1 MDNSIYN
8 EQEKIDLEDIRNIR
22 RGLIKQMTS
31 DGLPKDS
38 KYIRLLNEVM
48 MSAEDSIHKGVE
60 NKIKYADVQSSSE
73 TKSMIAEML
82 KQVSLQRMKSNANIG
97 VDNAV
102 INPLDDS
109 EMVPGE
115 LDTEP
120 VELDANEFMMKKIE
134 E

>member
-1 MDNSIYN
+1 MDNTIYN
-8 EQEKIDLEDIRNIR
+8 EQEKIDLDDIRNIR
-22 RGLIKQMTS
+22 RGLIKQMTQ

-60 NKIKYADVQSSSE
+60 NKIKYADVQSSTE
-73 TKSMIAEML
+73 TKGMIAEML
-82 KQVSLQRMKSNANIG
+82 KQVSLQRMKSNSDIG

-102 INPLDDS
+102 INPLDDTD
-109 EMVPGE
+109 MVPGE

>member
-73 TKSMIAEML
+73 TKCMIAEML
-82 KQVSLQRMKSNANIG
+82 KQVSLQRMKSNANID